1 MAMARKQPPAF
12 FCSVPHTPYTSRYS
26 RRCPRAPSSGLLR
39 RSMSMLSAREFRC
52 LRIDSSAKKTQAS
65 NRSLLY
71 REYQRSQFAISQTVS
86 SSKLVCALGG
96 CAAATATMIASLCP
110 SSTVATTDATQTP
123 DFLTSRHFMACCCMR
138 WARRE

>member
-39 RSMSMLSAREFRC
+39 RSMSMLSARGFRC

-65 NRSLLY
+65 NRLLLY
-71 REYQRSQFAISQTVS
+71 RECQRLRFVQLQIVS
-86 SSKLVCALGG
+86 SSKLGCAQVG
-96 CAAATATMIASLCP
+96 CAATIATTIASLCP
-110 SSTVATTDATQTP
+110 LSTVATTDATQTP